1 MSEYQYYDFRAIDKP
16 LDQDE
21 MDDLRSLS
29 SRAEITS
36 FSLTNEYSYGSF
48 RGKSEDLMSRL
59 PLALPRRGGRRIAS
73 RRVVPTLSRGDHTEA
88 ETNRRR

>member
-36 FSLTNEYSYGSF
+36 TSLTNEYSYGSF
-48 RGKSEDLMSRL
+48 RGKPEDLMSRL
-59 PLALPRRGGRRIAS
+59 PLALPRRGGR
-73 RRVVPTLSRGDHTEA
+73 
-88 ETNRRR
+88 